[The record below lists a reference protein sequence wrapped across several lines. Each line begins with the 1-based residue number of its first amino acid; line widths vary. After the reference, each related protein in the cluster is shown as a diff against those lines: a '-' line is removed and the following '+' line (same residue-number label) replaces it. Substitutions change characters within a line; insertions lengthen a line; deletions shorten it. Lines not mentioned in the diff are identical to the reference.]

1 MIKEVC
7 TNVEMEPRLQPF
19 DGETLQLR
27 TANREDEARLD
38 LWATGFWSRG
48 RRPSLTFVFYPSAS
62 SYQNKEL
69 VIRFLP

>member
-38 LWATGFWSRG
+38 LGLQVSGVEAGG
-48 RRPSLTFVFYPSAS
+48 L
-62 SYQNKEL
+62 L
-69 VIRFLP
+69 